1 MKEEFEDIR
10 IIGKPDPDKV
20 KAGSKP
26 YTNIFFFPLSS
37 APPQRWNEMLVQEWV
52 YRIMQN
58 PRHIWIKNRELVIDC
73 LGDELALILERVGE
87 DIQIVNRKYRKEIK
101 SKRERTE
108 SERQQALEEKR
119 VDDAFIRKVIDE
131 LKLPA

>member
-10 IIGKPDPDKV
+10 IIGKPDPGKV

-26 YTNIFFFPLSS
+26 YTNVFFFPLSS
-37 APPQRWNEMLVQEWV
+37 APPQRWNELLVQEWV

-73 LGDELALILERVGE
+73 PPDELSLVAGRVGE
-87 DIQIVNRKYRKEIK
+87 DIHIVNRKYKKEIK
-101 SKRERTE
+101 GKREMTE
-108 SERQQALEEKR
+108 SERHQAMEEKR
-119 VDDAFIRKVIDE
+119 IDDALIRKVIDE
-131 LKLPA
+131 LELPA